1 MCIKHLKINKSVY
14 HIILELNDRIAD
26 LAAGVGLI

>member
-14 HIILELNDRIAD
+14 HILELNDRIAD